1 MRYLLTRREPAVN
14 RILLIESGSRQVA
27 EAVVPRLRRI
37 WGDVPIDLL
46 TCFPGTPSALD
57 SNSVIYRVTDYRTSE
72 QRYALIR
79 HLCERRY
86 GIAGMICSAEPIMTK
101 WKWWVALRLPA
112 KFMIVNEN
120 SDFFSLNREHLSN
133 AARFVRVRMGLTG
146 ARAFRTL
153 PHLLVFPFSLLYL
166 LFYAFAIHGKRA
178 LRKVLS

>member
-1 MRYLLTRREPAVN
+1 MRYLLTRRQPAVN

-27 EAVVPRLRRI
+27 EAVVPRFRSI

-57 SNSVIYRVTDYRTSE
+57 SNSVIYRVMDYRTSE
-72 QRYALIR
+72 QRNALIR
-79 HLCERRY
+79 HLRERRY

-112 KFMIVNEN
+112 KFMIINEN
-120 SDFFSLNREHLSN
+120 GDFFWLNREHLSN
-133 AARFVRVRMGLTG
+133 AGRLVMVRMGLTG
-146 ARAFRTL
+146 AGALRTL

-178 LRKVLS
+178 LRKLLS